1 MSETPSHAAPRRAV
15 TFDFGQTLAEL
26 DPLLLAA
33 RVAERRVAVEPAR
46 LEQAT
51 GAAWEAYAGAKSQG
65 RVARGAWTAFMSALL
80 VGGGVAPAPASELS
94 EWLFD
99 EQPTL
104 NLWRRPVPGM
114 IDLARELAAGGV
126 PVGILSNSE
135 GRLRAL
141 VAELGWSETF
151 GVVADSGVLGFEKP
165 DRRIFEWTARELG
178 VPVNGLIHVGDVW
191 EADVEGALAVGATAL
206 WLGGDDRALP
216 RRVVRV
222 RDAAATRAALVD
234 LEVLGRGAPC

>member
-1 MSETPSHAAPRRAV
+1 MSDAAPRRAV

-33 RVAERRVAVEPAR
+33 RVAERGVEVEPAR

-51 GAAWEAYAGAKSQG
+51 AAAWEAYALAKSRG
-65 RVARGAWTAFMSALL
+65 RIARAAWAAFMSSLL
-80 VGGGVAPAPASELS
+80 EGAGVAPTAAGELA

-99 EQPTL
+99 EQPAR

-114 IDLARELAAGGV
+114 IEVARALAASGV
-126 PVGILSNSE
+126 PIGILSNSE

-178 VPVNGLIHVGDVW
+178 VPVGALVHVGDVW

-216 RRVVRV
+216 PRVVRV

-234 LEVLGRGAPC
+234 LGFLGRAAPC